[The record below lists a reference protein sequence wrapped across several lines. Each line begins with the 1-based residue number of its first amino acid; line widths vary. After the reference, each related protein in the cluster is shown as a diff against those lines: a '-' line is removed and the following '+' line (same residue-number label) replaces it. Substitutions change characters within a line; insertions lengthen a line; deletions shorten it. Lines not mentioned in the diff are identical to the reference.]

1 MFSVSPAGHVGRVE
15 PLENGE
21 VQGETGNSSS
31 SPVSLP
37 ASLPVSLPG
46 AGVTSFPD
54 SVEKPE
60 GLALQS
66 LRLSIP
72 MQETEL
78 CKHMT
83 SYCP

>member
-1 MFSVSPAGHVGRVE
+1 M
-15 PLENGE
+15 ENGNTDAASAE
-21 VQGETGNSSS
+21 INTINTTRAGGDGETSAVKSGEEPHAEESIPN
-31 SPVSLP
+31 
-37 ASLPVSLPG
+37 
-46 AGVTSFPD
+46 GVACFPD

-60 GLALQS
+60 GSALQS

-78 CKHMT
+78 CKHTT